1 MKLIE
6 LVNHDIE
13 WWDEFDAKRWVIV
26 EYNKESDEV
35 SISGS
40 IDATF
45 RRYTFYVLGSS
56 LVIAKERLEKLEY
69 GT

>member
-26 EYNKESDEV
+26 EYNKKSDEV

-40 IDATF
+40 IDGTF
-45 RRYTFYVLGSS
+45 RRYTFYELVSS